1 MITRVSKWGSTSGT
15 CTEAAWSNPR
25 DASRGDGMRR
35 QLAPP
40 STLTSMEHSVA
51 NCSRPSSTVTF
62 KPSHARNRLRAAA
75 HLCVWAGRQRVT
87 VEGYRQHSTSL
98 QRTESI
104 SMRSKQ
110 LYLGAKSC
118 RIKRGIPSADIG
130 TPHNHDVLK
139 RRTSCWKSFSSR
151 PSASKN
157 FSSSNAPI
165 DSPARADGKHADD
178 APFLVKPVDD
188 AVRIRTEPHPVR
200 IVVSPHFDGAKRHGI
215 ELEIVDRL
223 AGLPDEGWISEPAQ
237 IAFRPGFQYDPPLT
251 GGHAVFSRLPRE
263 RISAVSISSAGSQRR
278 SCPAPVRKRT
288 AVCFYL

>member
-1 MITRVSKWGSTSGT
+1 
-15 CTEAAWSNPR
+15 
-25 DASRGDGMRR
+25 
-35 QLAPP
+35 
-40 STLTSMEHSVA
+40 
-51 NCSRPSSTVTF
+51 
-62 KPSHARNRLRAAA
+62 
-75 HLCVWAGRQRVT
+75 
-87 VEGYRQHSTSL
+87 
-98 QRTESI
+98 
-104 SMRSKQ
+104 MRSKQ

-157 FSSSNAPI
+157 FSFSNAPI

-237 IAFRPGFQYDPPLT
+237 IAFRPGFQYDPHSPEAMPFF
-251 GGHAVFSRLPRE
+251 HVFPGNVFRLFRSLPQDRSVDLVLLLFGNVL
-263 RISAVSISSAGSQRR
+263 RLLLSLRADITAGSTGIRIFGGKAPNSCISLRAVIPRLLSSVSSFTLPPYLAGPGVLGCLVDPDAQARR
-278 SCPAPVRKRT
+278 IR
-288 AVCFYL
+288 